1 MKYIKT
7 YESSDERPYPMKQK
21 PPYKEGDIVIYKWSL
36 LVNKDKINIGT
47 IKEIT
52 TDTASIEYLYPTRDN
67 KKYTFISTKQIIRI
81 ATPEDIEEFEIQ
93 HNANKYNL

>member
-7 YESSDERPYPMKQK
+7 YESSDERPY
-21 PPYKEGDIVIYKWSL
+21 KEGDIVIYTWSL

-47 IKEIT
+47 IEEISL
-52 TDTASIEYLYPTRDN
+52 DTAYIKYIYPTKNN
-67 KKYTFISTKQIIRI
+67 KKYDFISTKQIIRI
-81 ATPEDIEEFEIQ
+81 ATPEDIEEFELQ